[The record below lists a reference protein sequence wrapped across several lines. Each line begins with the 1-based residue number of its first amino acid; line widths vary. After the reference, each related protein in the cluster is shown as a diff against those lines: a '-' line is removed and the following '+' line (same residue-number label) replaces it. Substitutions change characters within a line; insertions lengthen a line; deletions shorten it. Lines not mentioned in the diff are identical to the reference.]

1 MRATVLMILVAAVS
15 GCSPPP
21 QPDPFA
27 GVAIDARTVELY
39 GRTCAVCHAPGH
51 GGAPRMGDV
60 AAWAARVQQGDD
72 LLLTHTIDGFANMP
86 PLGMCMDCERND
98 LKALIR
104 LMAVP
109 GAAP

>member
-1 MRATVLMILVAAVS
+1 MRWAGVIVTVAVMA
-15 GCSPPP
+15 CAPSPP
-21 QPDPFA
+21 PDPFA
-27 GVAIDARTVELY
+27 DISVDARTVELY
-39 GRTCAVCHAPGH
+39 GRTCAVCHGPGH

-60 AAWAARVQQGDD
+60 DAWAARVEQGDEV
-72 LLLTHTIDGFANMP
+72 LLAHTIDGFANMP

-98 LKALIR
+98 LKSLIR